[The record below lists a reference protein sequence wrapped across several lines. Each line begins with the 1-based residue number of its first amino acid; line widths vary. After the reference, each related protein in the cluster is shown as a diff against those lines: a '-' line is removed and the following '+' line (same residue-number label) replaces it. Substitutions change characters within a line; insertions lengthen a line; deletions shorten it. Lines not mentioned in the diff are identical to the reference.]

1 MKSFLFK
8 RAQYGKIVFIA
19 FTNKKGCS
27 KFTKYYFNKKKLLTL
42 FQFISKST
50 FQHRCFSKNWYK
62 RQMEVDVNLT
72 QYHACL
78 RLGVRPSP
86 IWMAAELVNV
96 TVSLWTR
103 SCLVVQV
110 IRQLLWTFFKNVDDC
125 FFSPFFTYMNMY
137 RFVKYLK
144 KTGIQIKSKKKIHVP
159 NHNEILFQRTR
170 SSFNLKIVVDQWT
183 HCQLERTG
191 TSYLRATSY
200 SLREWVS
207 TAGP

>member
-1 MKSFLFK
+1 MVSSMQIDGLHWIQIEHFTSAVLVLLNFKYGVSTLPVQHNHSTMPVAFYLSIDVRVTHVLNNALESFLFK
-8 RAQYGKIVFIA
+8 RAQYGKIVFTA
-19 FTNKKGCS
+19 FTIKKVKCS

-96 TVSLWTR
+96 TVSLLTR

-110 IRQLLWTFFKNVDDC
+110 IRQHVIRQHVIRQLHGTVNFFKKV
-125 FFSPFFTYMNMY
+125 
-137 RFVKYLK
+137 
-144 KTGIQIKSKKKIHVP
+144 
-159 NHNEILFQRTR
+159 
-170 SSFNLKIVVDQWT
+170 
-183 HCQLERTG
+183 
-191 TSYLRATSY
+191 
-200 SLREWVS
+200 
-207 TAGP
+207 

>member
-1 MKSFLFK
+1 MQIDGLHWIQIEHFTSAVLVLLNFKYGVSALPVQHNHSTFIYLDVRVTHVLNNALESFLFK
-8 RAQYGKIVFIA
+8 RAQYGKIVFTA

-96 TVSLWTR
+96 TVSLLTR

-110 IRQLLWTFFKNVDDC
+110 IRQQVIRQLHGTVNF
-125 FFSPFFTYMNMY
+125 
-137 RFVKYLK
+137 LK
-144 KTGIQIKSKKKIHVP
+144 KM
-159 NHNEILFQRTR
+159 
-170 SSFNLKIVVDQWT
+170 
-183 HCQLERTG
+183 
-191 TSYLRATSY
+191 
-200 SLREWVS
+200 
-207 TAGP
+207 

>member
-1 MKSFLFK
+1 MSVHCQFSTITQQCQLRFIYLDVRVTHVLNNALKSFLFK
-8 RAQYGKIVFIA
+8 RAQYGKIVFTA

-96 TVSLWTR
+96 TVSLLTR
-103 SCLVVQV
+103 PCLVVQV
-110 IRQLLWTFFKNVDDC
+110 IRQQVIRQLHGTVNF
-125 FFSPFFTYMNMY
+125 
-137 RFVKYLK
+137 LK
-144 KTGIQIKSKKKIHVP
+144 KM
-159 NHNEILFQRTR
+159 
-170 SSFNLKIVVDQWT
+170 
-183 HCQLERTG
+183 
-191 TSYLRATSY
+191 
-200 SLREWVS
+200 
-207 TAGP
+207 

>member
-1 MKSFLFK
+1 
-8 RAQYGKIVFIA
+8 
-19 FTNKKGCS
+19 
-27 KFTKYYFNKKKLLTL
+27 
-42 FQFISKST
+42 
-50 FQHRCFSKNWYK
+50 
-62 RQMEVDVNLT
+62 MEVDVNLT

-96 TVSLWTR
+96 TVSLSTR

-159 NHNEILFQRTR
+159 NHNEIIFQRTR

-207 TAGP
+207 TAGPWGIGVNRTDSVTWSIR

>member
-1 MKSFLFK
+1 MESFLFK

-62 RQMEVDVNLT
+62 RQMELDVNLT

-78 RLGVRPSP
+78 RLGVRPSA

-96 TVSLWTR
+96 TVSLSTR
-103 SCLVVQV
+103 SCVVVQV
-110 IRQLLWTFFKNVDDC
+110 IRQQVIRQLHGTVNFFKKC
-125 FFSPFFTYMNMY
+125 RWLFFLSFFSHTWTCIN
-137 RFVKYLK
+137 L
-144 KTGIQIKSKKKIHVP
+144 
-159 NHNEILFQRTR
+159 
-170 SSFNLKIVVDQWT
+170 SST
-183 HCQLERTG
+183 
-191 TSYLRATSY
+191 
-200 SLREWVS
+200 
-207 TAGP
+207 